1 MQRFHA
7 GHFGVEQGQS
17 VLFSDVEHD
26 GPMWTGRGRRETRL
40 AVRFGQPF
48 QGRPSVFL
56 APDMWDFDSKTNQR
70 GDLRAERI
78 SETGFDIVFR
88 TWSDTRV
95 ARLRVS
101 WLALGAAAAD
111 EDWTL
116 Y

>member
-1 MQRFHA
+1 MKRFHT
-7 GHFGVEQGQS
+7 GHFGVEQGQE

-26 GPMWTGRGRRETRL
+26 GPMWTGKGQRETRVTVL
-40 AVRFGQPF
+40 FAQPF
-48 QGRPSVFL
+48 QGQPSVFL

-70 GDLRAERI
+70 ADLRAERI
-78 SETGFDIVFR
+78 SETGFEIVFR
-88 TWSDTRV
+88 TWADTRV